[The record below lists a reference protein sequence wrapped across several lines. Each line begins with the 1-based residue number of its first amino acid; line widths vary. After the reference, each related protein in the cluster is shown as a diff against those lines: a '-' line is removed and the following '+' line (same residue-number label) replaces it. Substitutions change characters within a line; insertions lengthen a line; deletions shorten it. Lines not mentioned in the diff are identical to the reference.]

1 MKHIK
6 QSIEWHRSCIRNMRI
21 TINEYLAEMDKIYD
35 KIDRL
40 GKEIAIE
47 EAAIETAVKKGKKEF

>member
-1 MKHIK
+1 
-6 QSIEWHRSCIRNMRI
+6 MRI